1 MFRMQMSRYLLSFF
15 IALGLCNL
23 AFGQKHLVDSLN
35 KLLDTHPNEDSIRVS
50 ILVQL
55 ATTEMYDHP
64 AVAGNYASQ
73 ARTISEKIQYG
84 EGMALAYRLLGNSF
98 WSQANQSAALYN
110 FLKGMKIADSIHDEQ
125 IQADL
130 LGNLGMVYNDM
141 NDYPSALR
149 YYKASLVKQVNLK
162 NKLREAV
169 MRLNVGNGYYRLKK
183 YDSSLYFYNQSMA
196 ILNQLKNTRTIID
209 LLNIGMGDVYADMGK
224 HDEALQYYYKG
235 QKSSDTTHH
244 HRTMV
249 HSRVSIARVF
259 IARHQYS
266 AADKELIECLRLAK
280 EVGMKTYIRDCLE
293 LLSQSAIAQG
303 NTAAAFDY
311 FRLFTAYK
319 DSIQNTAEQS
329 RIASLQLE
337 YEMQKKSLEINV
349 LKKDSEIQEEEI
361 KFKSTLLTTSAIVLA
376 LITLFLIYLYRNF
389 RIQKSISIALADSNA
404 QIIKQRTEL
413 EKQRDEAIA
422 LNAKIRSQQNESI
435 FQRDSL
441 IKKNKDIESLHK
453 EAQET
458 NQNLEIM
465 VAKRA
470 TALQEQHK
478 RLEEYAYINAF
489 KLRGPVANINGIVEL
504 MQKGVSTEEEK
515 KMVEYLKKSSTDLDL
530 VIRSISDTLHYG
542 ITAYEKHTK

>member
-1 MFRMQMSRYLLSFF
+1 MIRNFLLLI
-15 IALGLCNL
+15 IALSLYNL
-23 AFGQKHLVDSLN
+23 AFGQKRLVDSLAKTLN
-35 KLLDTHPNEDSIRVS
+35 AHPQEDSARVS

-64 AVAGNYASQ
+64 ALAGNYASE
-73 ARTISEKIQYG
+73 ARIISEKIKYG
-84 EGMALAYRLLGNSF
+84 EGLALAYRLLGNSF
-98 WSQANQSAALYN
+98 WAQANQSAALYN
-110 FLKGMKIADSIHDEQ
+110 FLKGMKIADSIHNGQ

-141 NDYPSALR
+141 SDYTSALK
-149 YYKASLVKQVNLK
+149 YYKASLAKQVDLK

-183 YDSSLYFYNQSMA
+183 SDSSLFFYNQSMA
-196 ILNQLKNTRTIID
+196 ILSQLKNTRTIID
-209 LLNIGMGDVYADMGK
+209 LLNIGIGDVYADIGK
-224 HDEALQYYYKG
+224 YDEALQYYYKG
-235 QKSSDTTHH
+235 QRSSDTTHH

-259 IARHQYS
+259 IAQHQYG
-266 AADKELIECLRLAK
+266 AADKELRECLKLAK

-293 LLSQSAIAQG
+293 LLSQSAVAQG
-303 NTAAAFDY
+303 NTSAAFDY
-311 FRLFTAYK
+311 FKLYTAYK
-319 DSIQNTAEQS
+319 DSIQNASEQS

-361 KFKSTLLTTSAIVLA
+361 KFKSTLLTTSAIVLV
-376 LITLFLIYLYRNF
+376 LIALFLIYLFRNF
-389 RIQKSISIALADSNA
+389 RIQKSISVRLADSNA

-413 EKQRDEAIA
+413 EMQRDEAIA

-453 EAQET
+453 QAQEN
-458 NQNLEIM
+458 NQNLEEM
-465 VAKRA
+465 VARRA
-470 TALQEQHK
+470 TALQEQLK

-504 MQKGVSTEEEK
+504 MQKGVSPEEEK
-515 KMVEYLKKSSTDLDL
+515 QMVEYLKKSSTDLDL

-542 ITAYEKHTK
+542 ITAYEKNTK

>member
-1 MFRMQMSRYLLSFF
+1 M
-15 IALGLCNL
+15 
-23 AFGQKHLVDSLN
+23 VDSLG
-35 KLLDTHPNEDSIRVS
+35 KLLQAHPMEDSVRVS

-64 AVAGNYASQ
+64 AIAGNHASE

-84 EGMALAYRLLGNSF
+84 EGLALAYRLLGNAF
-98 WSQANQSAALYN
+98 WAQANQSAALYN
-110 FLKGMKIADSIHDEQ
+110 FLKGMKIADYIHAEQ

-141 NDYPSALR
+141 SDYSSALR
-149 YYKASLVKQVNLK
+149 YYKASLVKQVDLK

-183 YDSSLYFYNQSMA
+183 SDSSLFFYNQSMA
-196 ILNQLKNTRTIID
+196 ILSQLKNTRTIVD
-209 LLNIGMGDVYADMGK
+209 LLNLGIGDVYADLGK
-224 HDEALQYYYKG
+224 YDEALKYYYKG

-259 IARHQYS
+259 IAQHQYNS
-266 AADKELIECLRLAK
+266 ADKELLECLTLAK

-303 NTAAAFDY
+303 QTAAAFDY
-311 FRLFTAYK
+311 FKIFTAYK
-319 DSIQNTAEQS
+319 DSIQNAAEQS

-349 LKKDSEIQEEEI
+349 LKKDAEIQEEEI
-361 KFKSTLLTTSAIVLA
+361 KFKNTLLTTSAIILV
-376 LITLFLIYLYRNF
+376 LITLFLVYLFRNF
-389 RIQKSISIALADSNA
+389 RIQKSISIRLADSNA

-413 EKQRDEAIA
+413 EKQRDEAVA
-422 LNAKIRSQQNESI
+422 LNAEIRSQQNESI
-435 FQRDSL
+435 SQRDIL
-441 IKKNKDIESLHK
+441 IKKNQDIESLHRQTK
-453 EAQET
+453 ET
-458 NQNLEIM
+458 NQNLELM

-489 KLRGPVANINGIVEL
+489 KLRGPVANIIGIVEL
-504 MQKGVSTEEEK
+504 MEKGISPDEER
-515 KMVEYLKKSSTDLDL
+515 KMVEYLKKSTTDLDT

-542 ITAYEKHTK
+542 IIAYEKNKN